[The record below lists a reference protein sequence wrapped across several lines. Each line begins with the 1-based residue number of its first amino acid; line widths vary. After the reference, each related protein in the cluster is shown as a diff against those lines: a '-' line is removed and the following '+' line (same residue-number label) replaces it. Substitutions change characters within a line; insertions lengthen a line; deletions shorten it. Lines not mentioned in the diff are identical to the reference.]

1 MKIICSNK
9 KAYYN
14 YEIMETLEAGISL
27 LGTEV
32 KSLRTSQSSLKE
44 SLIKIDKGEVFLF
57 NCHIHPY
64 GFAHQQNHEPTRTR
78 KLLLHRSEIKRL
90 MAKVLERGWTLV
102 PIKLYFKNSKAKIE
116 LGLGKGKKL
125 YDKREDIKK
134 KEHQREINRAVKER
148 R

>member
-9 KAYYN
+9 KAYYD

-64 GFAHQQNHEPTRTR
+64 SFAHQQNHEPTRTR

-90 MAKVLERGWTLV
+90 MGKVIERGWTLV